1 MASLISH
8 LLLLFM
14 FLQFQQHYCFSMP
27 TANNVP
33 KLIDQVCTKS
43 KYHNFCIQYLAAAPG
58 AATADLKTLDDF
70 SLKSTAADVSTN
82 QAYINSQL
90 PNVKDPKVKQVLNHC
105 KINYDGSQAS
115 LQLAIGSLAANNFAA
130 VDMYGE
136 MAWENMNDCA
146 RVIKQGPPPPGLP
159 GRNAKTLQL
168 IDVTMVISNMLV
180 PYQL

>member
-1 MASLISH
+1 MTSVFRLSLDQLPEHAAAANLKTLADFSLKSTYDRGVNQQCLH
-8 LLLLFM
+8 LR
-14 FLQFQQHYCFSMP
+14 
-27 TANNVP
+27 
-33 KLIDQVCTKS
+33 
-43 KYHNFCIQYLAAAPG
+43 APG

-70 SLKSTAADVSTN
+70 SLKSTATDVSTN